1 MRKSV
6 INAKDMEI
14 KRLKEIIAN
23 KQEIIDGK
31 QDLIEDLQKTAASIV
46 GKAENYFRFLMIDR
60 TTFLSV
66 FVDLYIQKLPTYY

>member
-1 MRKSV
+1 
-6 INAKDMEI
+6 MEI

-46 GKAENYFRFLMIDR
+46 GKANRKRMPADGM
-60 TTFLSV
+60 
-66 FVDLYIQKLPTYY
+66 